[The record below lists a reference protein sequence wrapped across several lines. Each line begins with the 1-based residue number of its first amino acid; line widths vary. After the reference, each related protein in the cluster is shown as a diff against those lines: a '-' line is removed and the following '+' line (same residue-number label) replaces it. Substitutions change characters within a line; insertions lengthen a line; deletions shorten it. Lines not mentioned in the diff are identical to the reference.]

1 MATKATKSAAAPK
14 AKSSAKGKTRVEKD
28 LLGPLE
34 IPVDALY
41 GVQTARGLQNF
52 KISNIPMN
60 KYPNF
65 IKGFAYT
72 KWGAALANH
81 KLGLMTTEQKNA
93 IVQACKEII
102 DGQHHEFFTSDMIQG
117 GAGTTMNM
125 NANEVIA
132 NRALQIMGHKPGE
145 YKYCD
150 SHDHVNC
157 SQSTNDAYPTAM
169 HFGLYFSHKDMIEA
183 LELLVK
189 ALDKKGTEFAKIL
202 KMGRTQLQD
211 AVPMTLGQTFK
222 GFAAGLKREVKA
234 LNAAA
239 EEFLTVNMGAT
250 AIGTGICSEPGYSDL
265 CVKALSDI
273 MKLKIKLDD
282 NLVFVTSDNG
292 AVVNYSAG
300 LKRLAIRLGKI
311 CNDLR
316 LMGSGP
322 RCGLQE
328 IHLPAMQPGSSIMPG
343 KVNPVI
349 PEVVNQ
355 VCFRVI
361 GNDFVVAMAADA
373 AQLELNV
380 MEPVMCYSVFE
391 SIDLLKNA
399 FNTLRTLCIDGI
411 KANKKRCAQLVHNSI
426 GVVTALNP
434 YIGYD
439 NSTELAKEALENDK
453 SVIDLILEKKILTKE
468 QLDTIM
474 APENLVKPVKLDI
487 KPAKK

>member
-1 MATKATKSAAAPK
+1 MATKTTKSAAAP
-14 AKSSAKGKTRVEKD
+14 KSSAKGKTRTEKD

-41 GVQTARGLQNF
+41 GVQTARGMQNF

-72 KWGAALANH
+72 KWGAAIANH
-81 KLGLMTTEQKNA
+81 AQGLMSDEQKDA

-150 SHDHVNC
+150 SHDQVNC

-169 HFGLYFSHKDMIEA
+169 HFGLYFSHKEMIEA
-183 LELLVK
+183 LEQLAK
-189 ALDKKGTEFAKIL
+189 ALDKKGTEFAKVV

-222 GFAAGLKREVKA
+222 GFAAGMKREIKA

-250 AIGTGICSEPGYSDL
+250 AIGTGICSQPGYSEL
-265 CVKALSDI
+265 CVKALSEI
-273 MKLKIKLDD
+273 MGMKIKLDD

-328 IHLPAMQPGSSIMPG
+328 VFLPPMQPGSSIMPG
-343 KVNPVI
+343 KVNPVM
-349 PEVVNQ
+349 PEVMNQ
-355 VCFRVI
+355 ICFDII
-361 GNDFVVAMAADA
+361 GKDVTITLAAEA
-373 AQLELNV
+373 GQLELNV
-380 MEPVMCYSVFE
+380 MEPVIAYSLFSGMKRLGAGCRSLV
-391 SIDLLKNA
+391 DY
-399 FNTLRTLCIDGI
+399 CIRGI
-411 KANKKRCAQLVHNSI
+411 TANRERCRDMVYHSI
-426 GVVTALNP
+426 GIVTALNP
-434 YIGYD
+434 YLGYET
-439 NSTELAKEALENDK
+439 SASIAREALESGRSLFDI
-453 SVIDLILEKKILTKE
+453 VLERGLMTRE
-468 QLDTIM
+468 QLDDLL
-474 APENLVKPVKLDI
+474 APEHMLHPGKW
-487 KPAKK
+487 KK

>member
-1 MATKATKSAAAPK
+1 MATKTTKSAAAP
-14 AKSSAKGKTRVEKD
+14 KSSAKGKTRTEKD

-41 GVQTARGLQNF
+41 GVQTARGMQNF

-72 KWGAALANH
+72 KWGAAIANH
-81 KLGLMTTEQKNA
+81 AQGLMSDEQKDA

-150 SHDHVNC
+150 SHDQVNC

-169 HFGLYFSHKDMIEA
+169 HFGLYFSHKEMIEA
-183 LELLVK
+183 LEQLAK
-189 ALDKKGTEFAKIL
+189 ALDKKGTEFAKVV

-222 GFAAGLKREVKA
+222 GFAAGMKREIKA

-250 AIGTGICSEPGYSDL
+250 AIGTGICSQPGYSEL
-265 CVKALSDI
+265 CVKALSEI
-273 MKLKIKLDD
+273 MGMKIKLDD

-328 IHLPAMQPGSSIMPG
+328 VFLPPMQPGSSIMPG

-361 GNDFVVAMAADA
+361 GNDLTVTLAADA

-380 MEPVMCYSVFE
+380 MEPVMCYAVFE

-399 FNTLRTLCIDGI
+399 FDTLRTLCIENL
-411 KANKKRCAQLVHNSI
+411 KANEKRCKELVHNSI

-453 SVIDLILEKKILTKE
+453 SVVDLILEKKILTKKE
-468 QLDTIM
+468 LETIL
-474 APENLVKPVKLDI
+474 APENMVKPVKLDI
-487 KPAKK
+487 KPAKKK

>member
-1 MATKATKSAAAPK
+1 MATKATKSTVAPK

-28 LLGPLE
+28 LLGSLE

-81 KLGLMTTEQKNA
+81 KQGLMTTEQKNA

-102 DGQHHEFFTSDMIQG
+102 AGQHHEFFTSDMIQG

-150 SHDHVNC
+150 SHDQVNC

-189 ALDKKGTEFAKIL
+189 SLEKKGTEFAKVL

-250 AIGTGICSEPGYSDL
+250 AIGTGICSEPGYSEL

-292 AVVNYSAG
+292 SVVNYSAG

-487 KPAKK
+487 KPNKK

>member
-1 MATKATKSAAAPK
+1 MAT
-14 AKSSAKGKTRVEKD
+14 KSSAKGKTRVEKD

-72 KWGAALANH
+72 KWGAAIANH
-81 KLGLMTTEQKNA
+81 KLGLVNDEQKAA

-234 LNAAA
+234 LNVAA